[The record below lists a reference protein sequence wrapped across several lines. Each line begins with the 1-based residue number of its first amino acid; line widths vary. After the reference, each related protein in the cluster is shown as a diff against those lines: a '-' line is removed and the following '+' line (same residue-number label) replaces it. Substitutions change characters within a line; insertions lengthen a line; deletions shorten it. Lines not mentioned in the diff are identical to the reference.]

1 MPCLFQIYII
11 VNYHKFV
18 TSSLNFRDIG
28 GSDQEDIEFQMAEAV
43 VSIVVARL
51 TDLLIEESVGLHG
64 LKDEIQQVVRK
75 LELMKTF
82 LRDADSRTSEYQVR
96 TLVADIR
103 ALAYDAEHVVESF
116 IVKASSTARNRRKQ
130 ANKIKDIESKMSLL
144 SDRIRDNNIKS
155 TSESSNS
162 SSQAPGKLKR
172 FHSFTIVE
180 PEIFVGFHGA
190 VNQLV
195 GYLVNESDD
204 HYPIISICGMGGL
217 GKTTLAQKIYNHPII
232 KASFAGLAWVSIS
245 QKWQKK
251 LVLQRILIC
260 LIHEK
265 KEEILTWD
273 DDKLV
278 ENLLEIQQRKKC
290 LIVLDDIWTTDAWD
304 SIESAFTTK
313 TSGSKLMLTSRNV
326 KVAVHVNREGFIYQ
340 PECLNEEQSWEL
352 LKLKAVPRGYHLDS
366 GDTFTVMEKIGREM
380 VKKCAGLPLAIVIL
394 GGILVTKPSL
404 MEWEKVYADSLWSLQ
419 KGKGL
424 GEDQQRELFHVLVWS
439 YNDLPPQLKPCFL
452 YLGKFGEDEQI
463 KAETL
468 YQLWIAEGMV
478 LSTDKREGETM
489 MQVAESYMGELV
501 HRSMVQVTYEDMEN
515 SHTKIK
521 SSSLHD
527 LMRDLSLSQAK
538 AEDFFEVLDLRK
550 GNDFHLNPSADFRS
564 VDTRQLVVYY
574 DEEHICK
581 QSKSYFVKKCKKQQ
595 YRSMLLFGD
604 GVYTDLPK
612 VVGSR
617 VANFRFLRVFSIKN
631 AAVDGIL
638 YPRSFVRALGSLV
651 YLRYLS
657 VRNVDLLLV
666 PSIKNMVLL
675 QTLRLDPFNRISIPS
690 WLSRNIL
697 GKLGHLRHL
706 YLPPH
711 DCTTPKKEKLRF
723 GGLDKLETLENFSNL
738 WCEPKDLPKLIN
750 LQKLT
755 LEVAGVDDDVKESIK
770 NLSALVVSSSSN
782 LTYLGL
788 SLFLDD
794 QAGENARELFWD
806 YKSILQKLRISGRL
820 AELAQLFENQPRNNH
835 VEESSICITSLKLQ
849 YSLLVDDPM
858 PVLENIPTLR
868 NLDLSYDSF
877 LGKEMVCSSV
887 GFPKLT
893 SLVLRRLPNLVKWN
907 IEEGSMSVL
916 TKLEIDRCW
925 MLEELPEGLI
935 FLTSLQHLS
944 FFWMATD
951 FINKVRTVNGK
962 QGQDFYRVAHVPDF
976 SIFNGTD
983 WQYVE

>member
-1 MPCLFQIYII
+1 
-11 VNYHKFV
+11 
-18 TSSLNFRDIG
+18 
-28 GSDQEDIEFQMAEAV
+28 MAEAV

-51 TDLLIEESVGLHG
+51 TDLLIEEPLALHG
-64 LKDEIQQVVRK
+64 LKDEIQQVVSK

-82 LRDADSRTSEYQVR
+82 LRDADSRISEYEVR

-116 IVKASSTARNRRKQ
+116 IVKPSSSAWNRRKQ
-130 ANKIKDIESKMSLL
+130 AVKIKNIQSKMSLL
-144 SDRIRDNNIKS
+144 SDSIRDNNIKS

-172 FHSFTIVE
+172 FHSFKTLE
-180 PEIFVGFHGA
+180 PEIFVGFHGD
-190 VNQLV
+190 VDRLV
-195 GYLVNESDD
+195 GHLVNESDD
-204 HYPIISICGMGGL
+204 RYPLISICGMGGL
-217 GKTTLAQKIYNHPII
+217 GKTTLAQKIYNHPTI

-245 QKWQKK
+245 QEWQTK

-278 ENLLEIQQRKKC
+278 ENLLEVQQRKKC

-304 SIESAFTTK
+304 SIKSAFTTK
-313 TSGSKLMLTSRNV
+313 TSVSKLMLTSRNAE
-326 KVAVHVNREGFIYQ
+326 VAEHVNREGFIYQ

-366 GDTFTVMEKIGREM
+366 RNIFTVMEKLGREM

-394 GGILVTKPSL
+394 GGILVTKPSV
-404 MEWEKVYADSLWSLQ
+404 MEWEKVYADSLWSLE

-424 GEDQQRELFHVLVWS
+424 GEDQQRQLFHVLVWS

-463 KAETL
+463 EAETL
-468 YQLWIAEGMV
+468 YQLWIAEGLV

-501 HRSMVQVTYEDMEN
+501 HRSMVQVRYEDMGN

-521 SSSLHD
+521 SASLHD
-527 LMRDLSLSQAK
+527 LMRDLSLSRAI
-538 AEDFFEVLDLRK
+538 AEGFFEVLDLRK
-550 GNDFHLNPSADFRS
+550 RNDFHLNPSADLRS

-574 DEEHICK
+574 HKKHITK
-581 QSKSYFVKKCKKQQ
+581 QIKSYFVKKFKQQQ
-595 YRSMLLFGD
+595 YRSMLLFSN
-604 GVYTDLPK
+604 GVYTSLTYPLLPK
-612 VVGSR
+612 VVGSH
-617 VANFRFLRVFSIKN
+617 VANFRFLRVFSMEN
-631 AAVDGIL
+631 AAVDGII

-657 VRNVDLLLV
+657 VRNVSLSLI
-666 PSIKNMVLL
+666 PSIQNMVLL
-675 QTLRLDPFNRISIPS
+675 QTLKLDVSSSLLFRRISIPS
-690 WLSRNIL
+690 WFSRNIL

-706 YLPPH
+706 FLPH
-711 DCTTPKKEKLRF
+711 TNRVFYDNQKLCF
-723 GGLDKLETLENFSNL
+723 DGLGKLEILENFSNQ

-755 LEVAGVDDDVKESIK
+755 LEVVSVHDDVEETMK
-770 NLSALVVSSSSN
+770 NLAALALSSSSN
-782 LTYLGL
+782 LRYLGL
-788 SLFLDD
+788 SLILCD
-794 QAGENARELFWD
+794 QRGDKVRQLFRD
-806 YKSILQKLRISGRL
+806 YNSILQKLFICGHL
-820 AELAQLFENQPRNNH
+820 AELAQLFENPPLNINNH
-835 VEESSICITSLKLQ
+835 VEESSICITSLKLD
-849 YSLLVDDPM
+849 SSFLADDPM
-858 PVLENIPTLR
+858 PVLEKIHTLR
-868 NLDLSYDSF
+868 NLHLSSFTF
-877 LGKEMVCSSV
+877 LGKEMVCSSM

-893 SLVLRRLPNLVKWN
+893 SLQLNGLPNLVKWN

-916 TKLEIDRCW
+916 TYLNITSCW
-925 MLEELPEGLI
+925 RLEELPEG
-935 FLTSLQHLS
+935 
-944 FFWMATD
+944 
-951 FINKVRTVNGK
+951 
-962 QGQDFYRVAHVPDF
+962 
-976 SIFNGTD
+976 
-983 WQYVE
+983 